1 MSQLAE
7 TRLTQALIG
16 AKRVLASSFASS
28 IRLTCVTQLTLVDV
42 NAFWEVGELFIL
54 SARDY
59 VAANQPE
66 TFVASNLGLVL
77 VVVRLL
83 LILDEPV
90 LNFWEVEA
98 SFPGA
103 VRNIR

>member
-1 MSQLAE
+1 MAA
-7 TRLTQALIG
+7 RCVHALRCGEITLWVG
-16 AKRVLASSFASS
+16 A
-28 IRLTCVTQLTLVDV
+28 LVDV

-59 VAANQPE
+59 VAANQTE
-66 TFVASNLGLVL
+66 AFVASNLGLVL